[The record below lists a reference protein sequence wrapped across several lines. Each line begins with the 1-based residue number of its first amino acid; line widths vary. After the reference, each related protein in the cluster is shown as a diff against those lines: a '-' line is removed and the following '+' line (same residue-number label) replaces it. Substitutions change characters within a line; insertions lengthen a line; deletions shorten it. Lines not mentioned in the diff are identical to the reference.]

1 MLKMCACPIC
11 VCVYAYE
18 WKRSIC
24 YYVVFG
30 CWYIYMYCDYDHIS
44 SSSTNVTAYEHAY
57 THVRPNKLS
66 HRQFTSCTLCCNRL
80 SVVVCRTLW
89 SNKQHTNTQTL
100 AAAAAAAAIHEEK
113 VRNKRKH
120 SQERA
125 RCVSKEKGEK
135 MTTMTK
141 VLNTELNIY
150 TQMWTITNMQNCLNL
165 FCFCVSVCLSVSLNY
180 Y

>member
-1 MLKMCACPIC
+1 MHRRFHEHKIVLGVFISYHLLSYEHCFEVARKNCAKCTFTLAFDLISFNSFLWDYCCCYSFSCIWNISIYMLKMCACPIC

-89 SNKQHTNTQTL
+89 SNK
-100 AAAAAAAAIHEEK
+100 
-113 VRNKRKH
+113 
-120 SQERA
+120 
-125 RCVSKEKGEK
+125 
-135 MTTMTK
+135 
-141 VLNTELNIY
+141 
-150 TQMWTITNMQNCLNL
+150 
-165 FCFCVSVCLSVSLNY
+165 
-180 Y
+180 